1 MRRLRDPL
9 WCWLLSA
16 VFSLALCLGLWWWWV
31 REPLLEGLAR
41 VVGFASPWLW
51 PDTVLGVG
59 LQDHSGWII
68 TLLPPLLDPPR
79 LFMALPLS
87 FNRAVVIFPL
97 FWGLTLAT
105 PGRALLRRLFLGTVT
120 LLPVALTMVLLY
132 AQFQL
137 VLYRTHLPALTEIPP
152 ADFALALPD
161 SPASFYLWGLGR
173 QLAMLV
179 LPIVAPLLVW
189 LSLHGAFLR
198 TVIVGGWLQRAMHF
212 HTLAPPAPVD
222 PEI

>member
-9 WCWLLSA
+9 WRWLLSA

-105 PGRALLRRLFLGTVT
+105 PGTGAAASFVPGHGD
-120 LLPVALTMVLLY
+120 PVASGVDNGAALRPVSTRSIPNTP
-132 AQFQL
+132 A
-137 VLYRTHLPALTEIPP
+137 RTHRNTT
-152 ADFALALPD
+152 
-161 SPASFYLWGLGR
+161 G
-173 QLAMLV
+173 
-179 LPIVAPLLVW
+179 
-189 LSLHGAFLR
+189 
-198 TVIVGGWLQRAMHF
+198 
-212 HTLAPPAPVD
+212 
-222 PEI
+222 